1 MVLAGALV
9 DIKLGRNWRWKLEEE
24 KEQEY
29 YQVVSPSKSKRQETS
44 LRLKVISVL
53 VSFSSFDPIF
63 VFDMNKTK
71 SLIDTIAFYN
81 DYRRKMA

>member
-29 YQVVSPSKSKRQETS
+29 YQVVLPSKSKRQETN
-44 LRLKVISVL
+44 LKVISFWFPSPL
-53 VSFSSFDPIF
+53 L
-63 VFDMNKTK
+63 TQ
-71 SLIDTIAFYN
+71 
-81 DYRRKMA
+81 

>member
-44 LRLKVISVL
+44 LRLKVISVF
-53 VSFSSFDPIF
+53 VSFSSFGPIF
-63 VFDMNKTK
+63 VFYMNNVMTT
-71 SLIDTIAFYN
+71 SSNLRWAL
-81 DYRRKMA
+81 AGAS

>member
-29 YQVVSPSKSKRQETS
+29 YQVVLASKSGYKSET
-44 LRLKVISVL
+44 
-53 VSFSSFDPIF
+53 
-63 VFDMNKTK
+63 
-71 SLIDTIAFYN
+71 
-81 DYRRKMA
+81 

>member
-53 VSFSSFDPIF
+53 VSFSSFDPIVEQDRTF
-63 VFDMNKTK
+63 GEK
-71 SLIDTIAFYN
+71 
-81 DYRRKMA
+81 